1 MRYKTMRSIK
11 DPDLHVLLPNAS
23 RYNVPQEVLRLGP
36 WRHVGVGELLC
47 LKLEH
52 RITLARHG
60 YVLVRSPPAFAP
72 EYSASIIS
80 LDHWRKTKAVAS
92 E

>member
-1 MRYKTMRSIK
+1 MLYKAMRSIK

-23 RYNVPQEVLRLGP
+23 RYNVPQEILPLGP
-36 WRHVGVGELLC
+36 WRHVGVGKMLR

-52 RITLARHG
+52 RVSLARHG

-80 LDHWRKTKAVAS
+80 LDQWRKTQAAAS